1 MGQVKGMDNIFV
13 LFNVHFVVFN
23 QDYCTFVVVFA
34 AIVWRA
40 KNSDHR
46 WERLVTTPS
55 VHFIAINL
63 DLMGTN
69 NRDEVVGA
77 KDFLHWVKTKLYT
90 AFALWIRTEARLSRV
105 AVVHWV

>member
-1 MGQVKGMDNIFV
+1 MD
-13 LFNVHFVVFN
+13 
-23 QDYCTFVVVFA
+23 
-34 AIVWRA
+34 
-40 KNSDHR
+40 
-46 WERLVTTPS
+46 
-55 VHFIAINL
+55 IAINL